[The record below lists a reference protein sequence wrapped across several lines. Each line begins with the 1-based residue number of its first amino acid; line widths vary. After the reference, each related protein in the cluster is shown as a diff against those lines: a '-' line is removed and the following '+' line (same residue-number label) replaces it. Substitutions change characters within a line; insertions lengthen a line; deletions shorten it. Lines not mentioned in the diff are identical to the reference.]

1 MEAEDRLIKHERL
14 VSHNAVTNT
23 TGDEQNTLLG
33 SYRNDHKFADR
44 QVRKNSV
51 AFPLKINLHNQ
62 QESLTRLSHMRRV
75 TRKPVFGVSDQVRLK
90 PARAAI
96 EAR

>member
-33 SYRNDHKFADR
+33 R

-51 AFPLKINLHNQ
+51 AFPLKIKLHNQ